1 MRAMKI
7 AGLQK
12 LTLLDYPGKTAA
24 SIFTLG
30 CNFRCPFCHN
40 ADLVVPLA
48 PDLRPSFLSEE
59 EFFSFLQKR
68 KGLLDGICITGGEPT
83 LQNDLASFCKKI
95 KDQGFLVKLDTNG
108 SHPDVLN
115 NLISL
120 DLVDY
125 VAMDIKNSPDHYAQ
139 TVGLDTPLTHTLP
152 TDTPLA
158 STSSTGTPLA
168 DTPLVG
174 IPSAGTSLTS
184 ASSHTLL
191 LPRLE
196 KSMRLLLQGRV
207 PFEFR
212 TTVLAQL
219 HTPATLID
227 TAQWIASLA
236 KEESYPCDCIY
247 WFIQQFVDSDTVL
260 AGEGTF
266 SAWDENEF
274 YKILPSLQ
282 AIFPRTALRGVSRT

>member
-1 MRAMKI
+1 MKI

-108 SHPDVLN
+108 SHPDVLDS
-115 NLISL
+115 LISL

-139 TVGLDTPLTHTLP
+139 TVGLDTPLT
-152 TDTPLA
+152 
-158 STSSTGTPLA
+158 STSPQ
-168 DTPLVG
+168 
-174 IPSAGTSLTS
+174 
-184 ASSHTLL
+184 TLL

-196 KSMRLLLQGRV
+196 KSMRLLLQGRI

-212 TTVLAQL
+212 TTVLTQL

-236 KEESYPCDCIY
+236 KKESYPCDCVC

-266 SAWDENEF
+266 SAWDENKF
-274 YKILPSLQ
+274 YEILPSLQ
-282 AIFPRTALRGVSRT
+282 AILPRTALRGVSRT

>member
-1 MRAMKI
+1 MKI

-108 SHPDVLN
+108 SHPDVLD

-120 DLVDY
+120 GLVDY
-125 VAMDIKNSPDHYAQ
+125 VAMDIKNSPDHYTQ
-139 TVGLDTPLTHTLP
+139 TVGLDTPLTHTP
-152 TDTPLA
+152 
-158 STSSTGTPLA
+158 STGTPLS
-168 DTPLVG
+168 DTSSTPTPL
-174 IPSAGTSLTS
+174 TSTS
-184 ASSHTLL
+184 PHTLL
-191 LPRLE
+191 LYRLE
-196 KSMRLLLQGRV
+196 KSMRLLLQGSI

-236 KEESYPCDCIY
+236 REESYPCDCVC
-247 WFIQQFVDSDTVL
+247 WFIQQFVDSNTVL
-260 AGEGTF
+260 AGEGIF
-266 SAWDENEF
+266 SAWNENEF
-274 YKILPSLQ
+274 YEILPSLQ
-282 AIFPRTALRGVSRT
+282 AILPRTALRGVSHT

>member
-48 PDLRPSFLSEE
+48 PDLKPSFLSEE

-83 LQNDLASFCKKI
+83 LQSDLASFCKKI

-108 SHPDVLN
+108 SHPDILN

-125 VAMDIKNSPDHYAQ
+125 VAMDIKNSPDRYAQ
-139 TVGLDTPLTHTLP
+139 TVGLDVPLTHTP
-152 TDTPLA
+152 P
-158 STSSTGTPLA
+158 TGTPLTS
-168 DTPLVG
+168 TP
-174 IPSAGTSLTS
+174 PQ
-184 ASSHTLL
+184 TLL

-196 KSMRLLLQGRV
+196 KSMRLLLQSSI

-212 TTVLAQL
+212 TTVLTQL

-236 KEESYPCDCIY
+236 REESYPCDCVC

-260 AGEGTF
+260 AGKGTF

-274 YKILPSLQ
+274 YEILPSLQ
-282 AIFPRTALRGVSRT
+282 AILPRTALRGVSRT

>member
-1 MRAMKI
+1 MKI

-48 PDLRPSFLSEE
+48 PDLKPSFLSEE

-83 LQNDLASFCKKI
+83 LQSDLGSFCKKV

-108 SHPDVLN
+108 SHPDILN

-125 VAMDIKNSPDHYAQ
+125 VAMDIKNSPDRYAQ
-139 TVGLDTPLTHTLP
+139 TVGLDTPLT
-152 TDTPLA
+152 
-158 STSSTGTPLA
+158 ST
-168 DTPLVG
+168 
-174 IPSAGTSLTS
+174 
-184 ASSHTLL
+184 SSHTLL

-196 KSMRLLLQGRV
+196 KSMRLLLQSSI

-212 TTVLAQL
+212 TTVLTQL

-236 KEESYPCDCIY
+236 KKESSPCDCVC

-260 AGEGTF
+260 AGKGIF
-266 SAWDENEF
+266 SAWDENDLYE
-274 YKILPSLQ
+274 ILPSLQ
-282 AIFPRTALRGVSRT
+282 AILPRTALRGVSRT

>member
-1 MRAMKI
+1 MKI

-48 PDLRPSFLSEE
+48 PDLKPFFLSEE

-83 LQNDLASFCKKI
+83 LQNDLGSFCKKI

-108 SHPDVLN
+108 SHPDILN

-125 VAMDIKNSPDHYAQ
+125 VAMDIKNSPDRYAQ
-139 TVGLDTPLTHTLP
+139 TVGLDAPLTHTPP
-152 TDTPLA
+152 TGTPLTSA
-158 STSSTGTPLA
+158 SSTGTPLT
-168 DTPLVG
+168 DTLSVGTPL
-174 IPSAGTSLTS
+174 TST
-184 ASSHTLL
+184 SSHTLL

-196 KSMRLLLQGRV
+196 KSMRLLLQGSI

-212 TTVLAQL
+212 TTVLTQL

-236 KEESYPCDCIY
+236 RKESYPCDCVC

-274 YKILPSLQ
+274 YEILPSLQ
-282 AIFPRTALRGVSRT
+282 AILPRTALRGVSRT

>member
-1 MRAMKI
+1 MKI

-108 SHPDVLN
+108 SHPDVLD

-139 TVGLDTPLTHTLP
+139 TVGLDTP
-152 TDTPLA
+152 
-158 STSSTGTPLA
+158 STGTPPTG
-168 DTPLVG
+168 TPL
-174 IPSAGTSLTS
+174 SDTSSTPMPLTS

-191 LPRLE
+191 LSHLE
-196 KSMRLLLQGRV
+196 KSMRLLLQGRI

-212 TTVLAQL
+212 TTVLTQL

-227 TAQWIASLA
+227 TAQWISSLA
-236 KEESYPCDCIY
+236 KEESYPCDCVC

-266 SAWDENEF
+266 SAWDENKF
-274 YKILPSLQ
+274 YEILPSLQ
-282 AIFPRTALRGVSRT
+282 AILPRTALRGVSRT

>member
-1 MRAMKI
+1 MKI

-48 PDLRPSFLSEE
+48 PDLKPFFLSEE

-83 LQNDLASFCKKI
+83 LQNDLGSFCKKI

-108 SHPDVLN
+108 SHPDILN

-125 VAMDIKNSPDHYAQ
+125 VAMDIKNSPDRYAQ
-139 TVGLDTPLTHTLP
+139 TVGLDAPLTHTP
-152 TDTPLA
+152 P
-158 STSSTGTPLA
+158 TGTPLT
-168 DTPLVG
+168 DTLSVG
-174 IPSAGTSLTS
+174 TPLTS
-184 ASSHTLL
+184 ASSQTLL

-196 KSMRLLLQGRV
+196 KSMRLLLQSSI

-212 TTVLAQL
+212 TTVLTQL

-236 KEESYPCDCIY
+236 KEESYPFDYVC

-260 AGEGTF
+260 AGKGIF
-266 SAWDENEF
+266 SAWDENDLYE
-274 YKILPSLQ
+274 ILPSLQ
-282 AIFPRTALRGVSRT
+282 AILPRTALRGVSRT

>member
-30 CNFRCPFCHN
+30 CNFRCPFCQN

-108 SHPDVLN
+108 SHPDILD

-139 TVGLDTPLTHTLP
+139 TVGLDTPLS
-152 TDTPLA
+152 DTPPTGTPLTSA
-158 STSSTGTPLA
+158 SSTGTPRT
-168 DTPLVG
+168 DTLSVG
-174 IPSAGTSLTS
+174 TPLTS
-184 ASSHTLL
+184 ASSQTLL

-196 KSMRLLLQGRV
+196 KSMRLLLQSSI

-212 TTVLAQL
+212 TTVLTQL

-236 KEESYPCDCIY
+236 KKESSPCDCVC

-260 AGEGTF
+260 AGKGIF
-266 SAWDENEF
+266 SAWDENDLYE
-274 YKILPSLQ
+274 ILPSLQ
-282 AIFPRTALRGVSRT
+282 AILPRTALRGVSRT

>member
-1 MRAMKI
+1 MKI

-48 PDLRPSFLSEE
+48 PDLKPSFLSEE

-83 LQNDLASFCKKI
+83 LQSDLGSFCKKV

-108 SHPDVLN
+108 SHPDILN

-125 VAMDIKNSPDHYAQ
+125 VAMDIKNSPDRYAQ
-139 TVGLDTPLTHTLP
+139 TIGLDAPLTHTP
-152 TDTPLA
+152 P
-158 STSSTGTPLA
+158 TGTPRT
-168 DTPLVG
+168 DTLSVG
-174 IPSAGTSLTS
+174 TPLTS
-184 ASSHTLL
+184 ASSQTLL

-196 KSMRLLLQGRV
+196 KSMRLLLQSSI

-212 TTVLAQL
+212 TTVLTQL

-236 KEESYPCDCIY
+236 KKESSPCDCVC

-260 AGEGTF
+260 AGKGIF
-266 SAWDENEF
+266 SAWDENDLYE
-274 YKILPSLQ
+274 ILPSLQ
-282 AIFPRTALRGVSRT
+282 AILPRTALRGVSRT